1 MPSNHIYDIVEDNK
15 GFLWLATDNGVSR
28 FDGRYFQNFSVR
40 DGLPSND
47 VLQVLKSADGTI
59 WVNAY
64 KQTPAYFDEINNK
77 FISYQGSQQLIG
89 MAKSL
94 LGMTGM
100 ADGTI
105 RFHNDL
111 GIVFLKNKQVTQ
123 QRIKDEGFY
132 AIRVNHETVDFT
144 ATEVFLKNKGRCT
157 RIGFSQKGK
166 ETAHTLIP
174 TGPGI
179 IPRTLGNND
188 IYLFSDENVYK
199 ISVQSIQPLAYTLD
213 SVTKLGPNYWH
224 KFSGQNL
231 NVINNKG
238 IIFIMDRKTLTLRH
252 TIPSRFAVN
261 CAYIDR
267 HKNLWVATLDQGLL
281 YYSQNG
287 IRKITSNPDFV
298 NPNFLSLAVNSDGEI
313 FAGNYYGQVLQVKN
327 GQYLKHDIAVNTL
340 FPWHRKIINIGKDIV
355 TISDAGYSLN
365 FRKYVNVLNVKG
377 VRASLKTAI
386 ALNDSL
392 IILGST
398 AGLIEL
404 NLRTK
409 KTRALNSTYD
419 RTLNLVKA
427 GDNVIYYIG
436 SKGLYKYRH
445 DLNVSEFIPFKGFSE
460 KKLTSLTYAADGTLW
475 ASTTSG
481 SLVIFKDDQEIASI
495 SEDIGLPGNITR
507 MLAAGNKLWI
517 GSKNGISILEYAGTA
532 PNFRYS
538 LKNLSKTDGLPS
550 NIVNDL
556 ALHRDTLYAATE
568 NGIAKIP
575 ASYRNPGFEVIPALT
590 GVKINQV
597 KTAISDD
604 YTLESHQNNI
614 TLQFAGIEP
623 SGHFKNLQYALNG
636 PHHWNKMEGNTLNI
650 QLNSGDNDLYV
661 RAVDVNNHISKQ
673 QLKIHFYLKTP
684 FYMAKWFWILMVFL
698 GTGLIFWWLNLRK
711 LNRQKIA
718 FEQQFA
724 LEQQRNKITA
734 DLHDD
739 IGASLSSLQVNSAVA
754 NHLLNKDP
762 KQARKILEKI
772 EDQSKNLADKIGDI
786 IWSMKPGKDEFM
798 TMSSRIK
805 NFANDILSAT
815 EIDYKIKIA
824 TEIDKTVQDITL
836 RKNIVLITK
845 EAINNAAKYSKAS
858 QLNIRMEM
866 AEQQIKL
873 NITDNGI
880 GFDAGAHQ
888 GNGLANMRKRTEELH
903 GLFLI
908 SSELNKGTSI
918 SVSIP
923 LVP

>member
-1 MPSNHIYDIVEDNK
+1 LPSNHIYDILEDNK
-15 GFLWLATDNGVSR
+15 GFLWLATDNGISR

-47 VLQVLKSADGTI
+47 ILQVLKSPDGTI

-77 FISYQGSQQLIG
+77 FITYQGNKQLTE

-111 GIVFLKNKQVTQ
+111 GIVFLKNKQVSQ
-123 QRIKDEGFY
+123 QRGKNEGFFT
-132 AIRVNHETVDFT
+132 ILVKKQPVDF
-144 ATEVFLKNKGRCT
+144 AITEVLLKNKRHYT
-157 RIGFSQKGK
+157 RITFSQKGK
-166 ETAHTLIP
+166 ETAQILIP
-174 TGPGI
+174 TGPRI
-179 IPRTLGNND
+179 LPRTLGNND
-188 IYLFSDENVYK
+188 IYLFSEQNVYK
-199 ISVQSIQPLAYTLD
+199 VSVQSIKPLSYTVD
-213 SVTKLGPNYWH
+213 SVTNLGPDYWH

-231 NVINNKG
+231 SVINSKG
-238 IIFIMDRKTLTLRH
+238 FIHIMDQKTLTLRH
-252 TIPSRFAVN
+252 TIPNRFGVN

-287 IRKITSNPDFV
+287 IQKITTNADFI
-298 NPNFLSLAVNSDGEI
+298 NPNFLSLAVNAKGEI

-327 GQYLKHDIAVNTL
+327 GQYRKYDIAVNTL
-340 FPWHRKIINIGKDIV
+340 FPWHRKIINIGTDIV

-365 FRKYVNVLNVKG
+365 FRKYVSVLNVKG
-377 VRASLKTAI
+377 TRASLKTAI
-386 ALNDSL
+386 ALNDSI

-404 NLRTK
+404 NVRRK
-409 KTRALNSTYD
+409 MTRALNSTYD

-427 GDNVIYYIG
+427 GQNVIYYIG
-436 SKGLYKYRH
+436 AKGLYKYRH

-460 KKLTSLTYAADGTLW
+460 KKLTSLTFAADGTLW

-481 SLVIFKDDQEIASI
+481 SLVIFKDDQEIATI
-495 SEDIGLPGNITR
+495 SEDIGLPGNITK
-507 MLAAGNKLWI
+507 MLAAGNKIWI
-517 GSKNGISILEYAGTA
+517 GSKTGISILEYAGPS

-550 NIVNDL
+550 NIINDL
-556 ALHRDTLYAATE
+556 ALYRDTLYAATE

-575 ASYRNPGFEVIPALT
+575 VSYRNPGFEVIPALT

-597 KTAISDD
+597 KTAISND
-604 YTLESHQNNI
+604 YKLESHQNNI
-614 TLQFAGIEP
+614 ALQFAGIEP
-623 SGHFKNLQYALNG
+623 GGHFKNLQYALNG

-650 QLNSGDNDLYV
+650 QLSSGDNDLYV
-661 RAVDVNNHISKQ
+661 RAVDINNHISKQ
-673 QLKIHFYLKTP
+673 QLTIHFYLKTP
-684 FYMAKWFWILMVFL
+684 FYMAKWVWILMVFL
-698 GTGLIFWWLNLRK
+698 GTVLIFWWLNLRK
-711 LNRQKIA
+711 LNRQKIV
-718 FEQQFA
+718 FEQTFA

-772 EDQSKNLADKIGDI
+772 ENQSKNLADKIGDI

-824 TEIDKTVQDITL
+824 PEIDKAVQDISL

-845 EAINNAAKYSKAS
+845 EAINNAAKYSKAG

-866 AEQQIKL
+866 ENHHIKL
-873 NITDNGI
+873 SITDNGI
-880 GFDAGAHQ
+880 GFEASSHQ

-903 GLFLI
+903 GIFLI
-908 SSELNKGTSI
+908 SSGPNKGTTI
-918 SVSIP
+918 SASIP